1 MQAIVLVSI
10 VSHYVFVLVRIVVGK
25 SIIVVGSCSMD
36 AIGGIVVAIVV
47 RIGNVVVIRRN
58 IVEVTVHALRI
69 TFRGYLSVP

>member
-1 MQAIVLVSI
+1 
-10 VSHYVFVLVRIVVGK
+10 
-25 SIIVVGSCSMD
+25 MD